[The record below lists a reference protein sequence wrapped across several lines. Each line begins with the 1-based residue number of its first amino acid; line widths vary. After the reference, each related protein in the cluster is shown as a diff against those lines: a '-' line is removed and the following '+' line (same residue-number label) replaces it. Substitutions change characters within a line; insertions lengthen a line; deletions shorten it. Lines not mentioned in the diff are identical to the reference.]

1 MPMTQMSLL
10 DWAPPV
16 AAPLAAAPKRSP
28 RGTIKKLIPR
38 QTSKFVVYAL
48 RDPLTMAIR
57 YVGATGDLI
66 ARMYGHFCKSRNGKI
81 AASSWIAE
89 TKRKTGLYPVV
100 EILSGHSSD
109 HATALAEQRAID
121 TLRAAGHDLLN
132 SEKSMMYA
140 DYKRPTSTVRFPDG
154 SEFEQR
160 AAPGGVESSA
170 LAVTE
175 SETAATFAIKTAMLA
190 AGISLTTLGNATGT
204 SYQVVGNV
212 LLGKNPPGLRLSLA
226 LSRLFLLAPRDFL
239 VPPEPMAPPKP
250 QKPRVGQVKI
260 EQSKAKEMME
270 WLST

>member
-48 RDPLTMAIR
+48 RDPQTMAIR
-57 YVGATGDLI
+57 YVGATGDLV

>member
-1 MPMTQMSLL
+1 MTMTQMSLL

-57 YVGATGDLI
+57 YVGATGDLV
-66 ARMYGHFCKSRNGKI
+66 ARIYAHFCKSRSGKL
-81 AASSWIAE
+81 AVSSWIME
-89 TKRKTGLYPVV
+89 TRRKTGIYPAV
-100 EILSGHSSD
+100 EILSGHNSD
-109 HATALAEQRAID
+109 RATALAEQQAID

-132 SEKSMMYA
+132 AEDSTMYA
-140 DYKRPTSTVRFPDG
+140 DCNRPTSTVRFPDG

-160 AAPGGVESSA
+160 AAPNGVESSA

-190 AGISLTTLGNATGT
+190 AGISLTTLGNATGM
-204 SYQVVGNV
+204 SYQAMGNV
-212 LLGKNPPGLRLSLA
+212 LRGKYQPGLRLSLV

-250 QKPRVGQVKI
+250 QKPRVGQIKI
-260 EQSKAKEMME
+260 EQSKAKETLE